1 MNPVT
6 GTPVTL
12 TRVELEALLQQAAE
26 RGARQL
32 LDQLGLRNGHAAQ
45 DIRELRDLLEAWRDA
60 RKTVWRTAVRVM
72 TTGVLVALLLGTA
85 IKLKLIG
92 GGA

>member
-12 TRVELEALLQQAAE
+12 TRAELEALLQQAAE

-60 RKTVWRTAVRVM
+60 RRTAWRTVVRVV
-72 TTGVLVALLLGTA
+72 TTGVLVALLVGTA
-85 IKLKLIG
+85 IKLNVLG
-92 GGA
+92 TST

>member
-12 TRVELEALLQQAAE
+12 TRAELEALLQQAAE

-32 LDQLGLRNGHAAQ
+32 LDQLGLSNGHAAQ